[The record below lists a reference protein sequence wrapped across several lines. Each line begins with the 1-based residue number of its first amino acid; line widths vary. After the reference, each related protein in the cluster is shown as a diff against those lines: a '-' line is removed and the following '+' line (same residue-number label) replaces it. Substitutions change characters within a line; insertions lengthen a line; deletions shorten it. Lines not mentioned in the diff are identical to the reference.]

1 MNEIKPEL
9 LKIRFSVS
17 GELNK
22 VIPLMD
28 FSDYQHSDAAI
39 KMNGFCISSLETL
52 VEFSHRR
59 LAAKLEHSVLEK
71 NDVICRNQSRRET
84 QIGVFGKS

>member
-9 LKIRFSVS
+9 LKIRFSLS

-22 VIPLMD
+22 EIPLMD
-28 FSDYQHSDAAI
+28 FSDYQQSDAAI

-52 VEFSHRR
+52 VEF
-59 LAAKLEHSVLEK
+59 
-71 NDVICRNQSRRET
+71 
-84 QIGVFGKS
+84 

>member
-17 GELNK
+17 GELK
-22 VIPLMD
+22 KEIPFMD
-28 FSDYQHSDAAI
+28 FSDYQQSDAAI

-52 VEFSHRR
+52 VEFSHQGIV
-59 LAAKLEHSVLEK
+59 AKLEHSVLEK
-71 NDVICRNQSRRET
+71 NDVICRNQSRREAK
-84 QIGVFGKS
+84 IGVFGKS